1 MVDKYLLLYLFS
13 KLMNLVKSVVQAE
26 NLFLSA
32 EVETLEEAL
41 RVFGAE
47 RERRQHR
54 YHLPDLLRRVE
65 GPRQHRRTALTDR
78 RPEQIC
84 KQRLSTVNVQHRHHL
99 PDLLRRVEGPWQHRR
114 TAFSDRRPEQICKTS
129 VNSELLV

>member
-1 MVDKYLLLYLFS
+1 MVVKYMLLYLFS

-41 RVFGAE
+41 RIFGAE

-65 GPRQHRRTALTDR
+65 GPRQHRCTTLTDR

-84 KQRLSTVNVQHRHHL
+84 KKRLLTMNYK
-99 PDLLRRVEGPWQHRR
+99 
-114 TAFSDRRPEQICKTS
+114 CKT
-129 VNSELLV
+129 VQETGRNSPFYKPFIIRSMLNYDPKLLFFL